1 MDLISI
7 MEIRKSSIMSIMDLM
22 SMMEIGKYSIMSIMP
37 IMAVINKSPL
47 WT

>member
-1 MDLISI
+1 
-7 MEIRKSSIMSIMDLM
+7 MSIMDLV
-22 SMMEIGKYSIMSIMP
+22 SMMEIGKSLIMSIMSIMS